1 MKPFLRGKAYYVK
14 LRTRDGDWVQ
24 LATGT
29 RDKRVAEAY
38 GALLDRLGLRGTQE
52 WDLLDALCA
61 KPPKLTLSALYA
73 AQRDGSLVALRAKLD
88 DVDLEPWVAR
98 FVDARRTE
106 IQPDTLDHYR
116 VHIRHFIPDEIAFA
130 RSKYTTAFVRAGL
143 DALTCSAATKRKYR
157 AALLAFGKFLQ
168 QHEILTDDP
177 AARVKVGGRIVVR
190 DSFIDRAQLLQVLV
204 AMPEPYR
211 SLAAILHATGSD
223 MSQLLGVTLRGV
235 DTEHRKLM
243 LDHGKTF
250 YRRRAVLVQDWAWQ
264 YVLDSIA
271 RARAVSD
278 DPTTKLFPGVNRYT
292 LSDKFRVACKA
303 VGITN
308 YMLRD
313 ARHSYA
319 VSVLRAGGSAQAV
332 AQQLGHAN
340 TVLVNRVYGR
350 YMATDAEVQEAHRKV
365 ERRER
370 QSRNERSARRGSA

>member
-1 MKPFLRGKAYYVK
+1 M
-14 LRTRDGDWVQ
+14 
-24 LATGT
+24 
-29 RDKRVAEAY
+29 
-38 GALLDRLGLRGTQE
+38 
-52 WDLLDALCA
+52 
-61 KPPKLTLSALYA
+61 
-73 AQRDGSLVALRAKLD
+73 
-88 DVDLEPWVAR
+88 DLEPWVAR

-177 AARVKVGGRIVVR
+177 AAGVKVGGRIVVR